1 MDAVVRPPGSKSI
14 TNRALLV
21 ASLARGQSV
30 LGEALHSDDTLAM
43 ADALSSLGIHIEAD
57 GEARAFTVDG
67 CDGKLS
73 PGPAA
78 VYVGQAG
85 TAARF
90 LPPLLALGSGFY
102 DVDGS
107 PRMRERPM
115 APLLA
120 ALRELGVPVSHLEGS
135 AGLPIRVEGRSGLV
149 TGVATIDGSM
159 SSQFLSGLLLSA
171 PCFRSGLDITVT
183 GEFVSR
189 PYLDVTLAVMRAFG
203 ATVRDLESGRYAVD
217 PGRYHGRSYAIEPD
231 ASAASYF
238 FAAAAIT
245 GGRVRIEGLG
255 TRSPQGD
262 LAFVAAL
269 EAMGSRVEMSDGAT
283 VLIGPARLTGIDV
296 NMRDFS
302 DTAQTLAV
310 VAAFADSPTRVTGID
325 FIRRKETD
333 RVAAVVR
340 ELRRV
345 GVGASEDPDG
355 FTIVPSAPTAGR
367 IATYDDHRMA
377 MSFSLLGL
385 GTGGI
390 EIENPTCVSKT
401 YPNYFADLSDAT
413 GVTVAKHPD

>member
-1 MDAVVRPPGSKSI
+1 M
-14 TNRALLV
+14 V

-30 LGEALHSDDTLAM
+30 LAEALHSDDTLAM
-43 ADALSSLGIHIEAD
+43 ADALSSLGINIRAD
-57 GEARAFTVDG
+57 CEARTFIVDG
-67 CDGKLS
+67 CGGKLS
-73 PGPAA
+73 AGPTA

-85 TAARF
+85 TVARF
-90 LPPLLALGSGFY
+90 IPPLLALGSGFY

-107 PRMRERPM
+107 PRMRERPIG
-115 APLLA
+115 PLIA
-120 ALRELGVPVSHLEGS
+120 ALRQLGVPVTYLEGGP
-135 AGLPIRVEGRSGLV
+135 GLPIRVEGRSGV
-149 TGVATIDGSM
+149 VSGVATIDGSM

-171 PCFRSGLDITVT
+171 PNFRTGLDIKVS
-183 GEFVSR
+183 GAFVSR

-203 ATVRDLESGRYAVD
+203 AKVNNVEAGRYSVD
-217 PGRYHGRSYAIEPD
+217 PGSYEGQSYAIEPD

-245 GGRVRIEGLG
+245 GGRVRVDGLG

-269 EAMGSRVEMSDGAT
+269 EAMGSRVEMSDGT
-283 VLIGPARLTGIDV
+283 TELIGPDRLTGIDV

-310 VAAFADSPTRVTGID
+310 VAAFAGSPTRVTGVD
-325 FIRRKETD
+325 FIRRKESD
-333 RVAAVVR
+333 RVASVVR

-377 MSFSLLGL
+377 MSFSLLAL
-385 GTGGI
+385 RTTGI
-390 EIENPTCVSKT
+390 EIENPACVSKT
-401 YPNYFADLSDAT
+401 YPNYFTDLADAT
-413 GVTVAKHPD
+413 GVTVVKLPA